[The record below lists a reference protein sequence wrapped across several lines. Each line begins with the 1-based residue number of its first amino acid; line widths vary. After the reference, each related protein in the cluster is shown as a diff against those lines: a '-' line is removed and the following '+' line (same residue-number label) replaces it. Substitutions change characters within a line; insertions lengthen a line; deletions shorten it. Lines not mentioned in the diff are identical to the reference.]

1 MLHVPMER
9 FMPSVFRVPLAR
21 FMGTLITRSRKR
33 RQAEKK
39 HLTMKDLYNQLVSDT
54 QAYLKTRYQ
63 LLQVRSIEQTSQLL
77 GLIITLFA
85 MTAIVVIGLIFLA
98 IALAAWLEQWLPMW
112 ASYLVIAGA
121 MLLIAL
127 GLFWGRRLWFVR
139 PIEKHL
145 GELVTTDNRPLNLQK
160 QSLENQATMQQELLQ
175 RDINAIRQE
184 WSLVERVLKIIKS
197 IIS

>member
-1 MLHVPMER
+1 
-9 FMPSVFRVPLAR
+9 
-21 FMGTLITRSRKR
+21 
-33 RQAEKK
+33 
-39 HLTMKDLYNQLVSDT
+39 MKDFYAQLLSDT
-54 QAYLKTRYQ
+54 QAYLKTQYQ

-77 GLIITLFA
+77 GLIITLFTI
-85 MTAIVVIGLIFLA
+85 TAIVVIGLIFLA

-127 GLFWGRRLWFVR
+127 GVLWGRRLWFVR

-145 GELVTTDNRPLNLQK
+145 SKVLLDDSTPLKKQK
-160 QSLENQATMQQELLQ
+160 QSIENKSAMQYELLQ
-175 RDINAIRQE
+175 RDIESIQQE
-184 WSLVERVLKIIKS
+184 WSLLQRILQIIRS

>member
-1 MLHVPMER
+1 M
-9 FMPSVFRVPLAR
+9 
-21 FMGTLITRSRKR
+21 T
-33 RQAEKK
+33 
-39 HLTMKDLYNQLVSDT
+39 DLYSQLLTDIQGYIKT
-54 QAYLKTRYQ
+54 QYQ

-127 GLFWGRRLWFVR
+127 GVLWGRRLWFVR

-145 GELVTTDNRPLNLQK
+145 GEVVLDNPQPLKQQK
-160 QSLENQATMQQELLQ
+160 QSLENQSSMQRELLDRDMEEIRRDWAQMQQIFSFF
-175 RDINAIRQE
+175 RDI
-184 WSLVERVLKIIKS
+184 
-197 IIS
+197 ISSESK

>member
-1 MLHVPMER
+1 M
-9 FMPSVFRVPLAR
+9 
-21 FMGTLITRSRKR
+21 T
-33 RQAEKK
+33 
-39 HLTMKDLYNQLVSDT
+39 DLYSQLLTDIQGYIKS
-54 QAYLKTRYQ
+54 QFQ
-63 LLQVRSIEQTSQLL
+63 LLQVRSIKQTSQLL

-127 GLFWGRRLWFVR
+127 GVFWGRRLWFVR

-145 GELVTTDNRPLNLQK
+145 SEVVLDNPQPLKKQK
-160 QSLENQATMQQELLQ
+160 QSLESQSSMQRELLERDMAEVRRDWAQ
-175 RDINAIRQE
+175 VQHLFSLLRDIL
-184 WSLVERVLKIIKS
+184 SPKV
-197 IIS
+197 

>member
-1 MLHVPMER
+1 MNFNDR
-9 FMPSVFRVPLAR
+9 
-21 FMGTLITRSRKR
+21 LIV
-33 RQAEKK
+33 
-39 HLTMKDLYNQLVSDT
+39 DI
-54 QAYLKTRYQ
+54 QAYLKTQYQ
-63 LLQVRSIEQTSQLL
+63 LLQLRSIEQTSLLL

-127 GLFWGRRLWFVR
+127 GVLWGRRLWFVR

-145 GELVTTDNRPLNLQK
+145 GKVVMDNPQPLKK
-160 QSLENQATMQQELLQ
+160 QRQAIENQSAMQRELLERDVAEIRRDWSQ
-175 RDINAIRQE
+175 VQQLFSLLRDILSPKE
-184 WSLVERVLKIIKS
+184 GT
-197 IIS
+197 

>member
-1 MLHVPMER
+1 
-9 FMPSVFRVPLAR
+9 
-21 FMGTLITRSRKR
+21 
-33 RQAEKK
+33 
-39 HLTMKDLYNQLVSDT
+39 MKAGLCNQLLVDI
-54 QAYLKTRYQ
+54 QGYIRAELRLLK
-63 LLQVRSIEQTSQLL
+63 LQGVEQTSQLL

-127 GLFWGRRLWFVR
+127 GVLWGRRLWFVR

-145 GELVTTDNRPLNLQK
+145 SEVVLDNPQPLKQQK
-160 QSLENQATMQQELLQ
+160 QSLENQSAMQHELLERDVAEIRRDWSQ
-175 RDINAIRQE
+175 VQHLFSLLRDILSPKE
-184 WSLVERVLKIIKS
+184 
-197 IIS
+197 

>member
-1 MLHVPMER
+1 MNP
-9 FMPSVFRVPLAR
+9 
-21 FMGTLITRSRKR
+21 TLYS
-33 RQAEKK
+33 
-39 HLTMKDLYNQLVSDT
+39 QLLSDT
-54 QAYLKTRYQ
+54 QAYLKTQYQ

-127 GLFWGRRLWFVR
+127 GVLWGRRLWFVR

-145 GELVTTDNRPLNLQK
+145 GEVILNNPQSLKKQK
-160 QSLENQATMQQELLQ
+160 QSLEDQSSMQRELLERDMSEIRRDWSQ
-175 RDINAIRQE
+175 VQHLFSLLRDIL
-184 WSLVERVLKIIKS
+184 SPKD
-197 IIS
+197 